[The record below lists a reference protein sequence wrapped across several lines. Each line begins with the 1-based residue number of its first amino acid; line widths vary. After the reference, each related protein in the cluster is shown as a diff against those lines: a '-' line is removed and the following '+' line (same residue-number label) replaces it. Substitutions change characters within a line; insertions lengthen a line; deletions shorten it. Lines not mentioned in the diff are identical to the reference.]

1 MILSLD
7 STTAQK
13 DAPTSIEMMVD
24 VCGGLA
30 LANRDNV
37 GHFFMTPSFGVI
49 AGVTVNHPRF
59 PRDFYSNVTL
69 RHFVILSL

>member
-49 AGVTVNHPRF
+49 AGF